1 MLILTDDSRK
11 LVDCVSIFVKERP
24 DKTDRNKIFCYDLRG
39 YLATGKEVVI
49 KKFDEEHKA
58 IQLLN
63 EIALDMNANKR
74 AKEEK

>member
-24 DKTDRNKIFCYDLRG
+24 DKADRNKIFCYDLRG
-39 YLATGKEVVI
+39 CLPTGKEIVI
-49 KKFDEEHKA
+49 KKFDEEQKA

-63 EIALDMNANKR
+63 EIALDLNANKR

>member
-11 LVDCVSIFVKERP
+11 LMDCVSIFVKERP
-24 DKTDRNKIFCYDLRG
+24 DKADRNKIFCYDQRG
-39 YLATGKEVVI
+39 CLPTGKEIVI
-49 KKFDEEHKA
+49 KKFDEEQKA

-63 EIALDMNANKR
+63 EIALDLNANKR

>member
-24 DKTDRNKIFCYDLRG
+24 DKADRNKIFCYDLRG
-39 YLATGKEVVI
+39 YLPTGKEIVI
-49 KKFDEEHKA
+49 KKFDEEQKA

>member
-1 MLILTDDSRK
+1 MLILTDDSKK

-39 YLATGKEVVI
+39 YLATGKEAVI

>member
-1 MLILTDDSRK
+1 MLILTDDSKK

-24 DKTDRNKIFCYDLRG
+24 DKTDRNKIFCNDLRG